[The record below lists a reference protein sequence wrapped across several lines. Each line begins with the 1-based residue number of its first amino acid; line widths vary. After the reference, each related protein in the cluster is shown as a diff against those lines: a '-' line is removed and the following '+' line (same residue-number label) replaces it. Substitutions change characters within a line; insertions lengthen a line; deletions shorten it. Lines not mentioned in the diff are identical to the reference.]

1 MPPNNQLRRSE
12 SKVKRNS
19 PKEAHADGPESPL
32 TAVLQALR
40 QSPEPLS
47 GEVLAAQLG
56 LSRAAVWKRINRLK
70 ALGYAIEGSPRRGYR
85 LLAATDKLLPEEIAL
100 GLKARHLKGPVHYFE
115 EVASTN
121 DLAKELAAK
130 GAPEG
135 TLVVA
140 EAQSRGRGRL
150 GRQWDSPP
158 GAGLYVSLV
167 LRPALPPTEMPQITL
182 TTAVAVARAVKAGH
196 RRGPGH
202 QMAQ

>member
-1 MPPNNQLRRSE
+1 MT
-12 SKVKRNS
+12 
-19 PKEAHADGPESPL
+19 PKKPIEPAALPASPL

-47 GEVLAAQLG
+47 GEALAARLG

-70 ALGYAIEGSPRRGYR
+70 AQGYAIVGSPRRGYR

-100 GLKARHLKGPVHYFE
+100 GLKARRLTGPVHHFD

-121 DLAKELAAK
+121 DLAKELAAQ

-140 EAQSRGRGRL
+140 EAQTGGRGRL

-158 GAGLYVSLV
+158 GTGLYVSLL

-182 TTAVAVARAVKAGH
+182 TTAVAVARAVKQGH
-196 RRGPGH
+196 RRRPGH
-202 QMAQ
+202 QVAQ